1 MGFLGLGRFDDG
13 VVLHEP
19 VLSHDNKSKTVA
31 FFSLGSSNDDASDAP
46 MPWESDPDLA
56 DLSATELLDIFSD
69 PAELT
74 FRERARLH
82 EMCVRELEAVVR
94 DKSKRILSIL
104 NDHNVVKKELERANM
119 KLKAAGSG
127 SASGEAEKSKKVLA
141 SGSKSTSSLK
151 APLLAGASK

>member
-1 MGFLGLGRFDDG
+1 MITYPKP
-13 VVLHEP
+13 LH
-19 VLSHDNKSKTVA
+19 
-31 FFSLGSSNDDASDAP
+31 FFPGSSHNDASDAP

-69 PAELT
+69 PGELT

-127 SASGEAEKSKKVLA
+127 SAGDAEKSKKVLA